1 MDMKRGRKAA
11 ADLEVVPLFED
22 GNKPPPPEDMPKS
35 QAEVWCSV
43 VDAMP
48 PRWFDR
54 GTFPVLIGLCRHV
67 VAADLIW
74 RRYLAKLEG
83 RVTKQEEPLSISM
96 LGDMHRREQHAVER
110 ASADLRLTKIARLA
124 KTNETERQ
132 KRTLTITARPWEG

>member
-1 MDMKRGRKAA
+1 MIEKRGKKAA

-22 GNKPPPPEDMPKS
+22 GSKPPPPVDMPES
-35 QAEVWCSV
+35 QAEVWRSV

-48 PRWFDR
+48 SRWFDR
-54 GTFPVLIGLCRHV
+54 GTFPVLTGLCEHV
-67 VAADLIW
+67 VARELIW
-74 RRYLAKLEG
+74 PLYHAALTRGDVDEAERLG
-83 RVTKQEEPLSISM
+83 RM
-96 LGDMHRREQHAVER
+96 FRREQAGVER